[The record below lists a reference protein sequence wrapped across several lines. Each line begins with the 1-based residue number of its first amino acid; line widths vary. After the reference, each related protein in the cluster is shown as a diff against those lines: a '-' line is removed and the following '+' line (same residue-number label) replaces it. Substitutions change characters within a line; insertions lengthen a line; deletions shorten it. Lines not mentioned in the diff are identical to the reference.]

1 MRRNNMVGIDTSGP
15 GRVESDLSM
24 KTKTHFAFRVDIW
37 ERKATASLSMS
48 LVWTT
53 SRWPKRP
60 TGQPWRAGQRH
71 ALPYGRERGSC
82 MRAGSM
88 SPRNDHDGRADYSY
102 LLQDPG
108 KRQANHD
115 DSTSQ

>member
-1 MRRNNMVGIDTSGP
+1 MKNSLLADAAL
-15 GRVESDLSM
+15 RVPAPS
-24 KTKTHFAFRVDIW
+24 
-37 ERKATASLSMS
+37 AS
-48 LVWTT
+48 
-53 SRWPKRP
+53 
-60 TGQPWRAGQRH
+60 A
-71 ALPYGRERGSC
+71 YGRERGSC

>member
-1 MRRNNMVGIDTSGP
+1 
-15 GRVESDLSM
+15 
-24 KTKTHFAFRVDIW
+24 
-37 ERKATASLSMS
+37 
-48 LVWTT
+48 
-53 SRWPKRP
+53 
-60 TGQPWRAGQRH
+60 
-71 ALPYGRERGSC
+71 
-82 MRAGSM
+82 M